1 MQNTATDT
9 SLAWVSINKQWTR
22 RQCYYMCRW
31 PGSVV
36 INVTCSV
43 CPSSTSENR
52 SKWGSS
58 QNNTVSWT
66 ESEQSFSTNST
77 FSIENTA
84 FCFLVNKVSLHVVA
98 QMNPNKKVIRP
109 LGTKFRR
116 DNSAFNARALI
127 IRIVSERVVG
137 RRKPRRPCIWLLDF
151 LWSIWSNSIS
161 FLVSTVFPLYIADFV
176 LIPSCEILAISQK
189 IN

>member
-43 CPSSTSENR
+43 CSSSTIENR

-116 DNSAFNARALI
+116 DNSAFNARAQI
-127 IRIVSERVVG
+127 IRIVTERVVG
-137 RRKPRRPCIWLLDF
+137 WRRPRRPCIWLLDF

-189 IN
+189 LN